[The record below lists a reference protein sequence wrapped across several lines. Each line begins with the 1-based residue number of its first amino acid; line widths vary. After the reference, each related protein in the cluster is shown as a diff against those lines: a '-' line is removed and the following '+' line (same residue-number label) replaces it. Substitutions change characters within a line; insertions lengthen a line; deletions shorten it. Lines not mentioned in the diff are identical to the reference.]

1 MVLEGQLDTSGQS
14 YGYVTVRE
22 GAHMFYWLYYTTADV
37 ATYTERPLIVWLQGG
52 PGGSSTGIGNFEIL
66 GPVDI
71 YFQERDHTW
80 VRNFNVLFV
89 DNPVGTGFSYVDDLI
104 YLTTTNEQIGKHSIH
119 LQAFHGNYW
128 QRLPEI
134 ACQQYHQAAKDVVI
148 SPKILQCE
156 VKCFK

>member
-1 MVLEGQLDTSGQS
+1 MNDADRISLTLNRKRNHMITSEERLAMFSRTQRYNPDNGFLRMNMYQRRPKMS
-14 YGYVTVRE
+14 LSAKKVMATVFWDAR
-22 GAHMFYWLYYTTADV
+22 
-37 ATYTERPLIVWLQGG
+37 
-52 PGGSSTGIGNFEIL
+52 GIIHIDHFEKVM
-66 GPVDI
+66 P
-71 YFQERDHTW
+71 
-80 VRNFNVLFV
+80 
-89 DNPVGTGFSYVDDLI
+89 S
-104 YLTTTNEQIGKHSIH
+104 GKHSIH

>member
-1 MVLEGQLDTSGQS
+1 MLDYNTFTSYPDIFLALPLRGAEEVHHRIRTQS
-14 YGYVTVRE
+14 GMSKIT
-22 GAHMFYWLYYTTADV
+22 MFKAETGVSVIPFGNAASECR
-37 ATYTERPLIVWLQGG
+37 AT
-52 PGGSSTGIGNFEIL
+52 PGRGEAATLDKLNNRVMPS
-66 GPVDI
+66 
-71 YFQERDHTW
+71 
-80 VRNFNVLFV
+80 
-89 DNPVGTGFSYVDDLI
+89 
-104 YLTTTNEQIGKHSIH
+104 GKHSIH

>member
-1 MVLEGQLDTSGQS
+1 MVGPQYSISPAGGGHGTSI
-14 YGYVTVRE
+14 
-22 GAHMFYWLYYTTADV
+22 V
-37 ATYTERPLIVWLQGG
+37 ATINQRAAVSSRREHASTATGRRLANKAASRMRPRQAKYPCNTHVVVHKLTELDIDITVQSQSQSQTCPQG
-52 PGGSSTGIGNFEIL
+52 L
-66 GPVDI
+66 
-71 YFQERDHTW
+71 
-80 VRNFNVLFV
+80 
-89 DNPVGTGFSYVDDLI
+89 
-104 YLTTTNEQIGKHSIH
+104 GKHSIH

>member
-1 MVLEGQLDTSGQS
+1 MESSLCCNANGERKRLTSNLLAAVLPRMRGGRRRARHPHTHTRTGASCT
-14 YGYVTVRE
+14 YYVV
-22 GAHMFYWLYYTTADV
+22 TACDV
-37 ATYTERPLIVWLQGG
+37 MP
-52 PGGSSTGIGNFEIL
+52 S
-66 GPVDI
+66 
-71 YFQERDHTW
+71 
-80 VRNFNVLFV
+80 
-89 DNPVGTGFSYVDDLI
+89 
-104 YLTTTNEQIGKHSIH
+104 GKHSIH

>member
-1 MVLEGQLDTSGQS
+1 MREEIRRYPCLFTSCFTAPKIVARVNAQIVYAYS
-14 YGYVTVRE
+14 NREATV
-22 GAHMFYWLYYTTADV
+22 M
-37 ATYTERPLIVWLQGG
+37 P
-52 PGGSSTGIGNFEIL
+52 S
-66 GPVDI
+66 
-71 YFQERDHTW
+71 
-80 VRNFNVLFV
+80 
-89 DNPVGTGFSYVDDLI
+89 
-104 YLTTTNEQIGKHSIH
+104 GKHSIH